1 MLSNKTCHLT
11 PAKKAFKSS
20 LQPIEVREFS
30 KVIYRMGLKHE
41 QVKEIH
47 NRVLYTKS
55 SSCFDDVINLM

>member
-1 MLSNKTCHLT
+1 
-11 PAKKAFKSS
+11 
-20 LQPIEVREFS
+20 
-30 KVIYRMGLKHE
+30 MGLKHE